1 MDGRYKAQG
10 ARYRTRA
17 ASQDT
22 RLMDLITTI
31 PRGKG
36 EIQMHKFFKSIVVLA
51 VFFLVITS
59 GGFTLAAQQGGPQE
73 KAIVMEEV
81 VVTATRDTEE
91 VRKIPANVSVITA
104 KDIEKS
110 GATNIVEVLDK
121 LESIQFRNYSS
132 NPSQSLIDLRGFG
145 GDNPF
150 GKTLILLDGRR
161 LNRPDMSSINW
172 LQIPLNNIERIEV
185 VRGAS
190 SVLYGDAAVGGVIN
204 IITKKGG
211 GKPKFDAAVIVGSYG
226 LHNERV
232 GFTGSEDKWTYAL
245 NGENN
250 FSFGYRERSKSSSQG
265 GGLNVGYDASELFN
279 ISLGLSFNKTDY
291 QMPGYLTKVQM
302 EQDRRQ
308 YQHAPPSLFSVA
320 TPDDDG
326 SDKYTNAN
334 IGIKY
339 ILGSLGE
346 IDVNFL
352 YGNKDIQ
359 TNMMSWSQFSNT
371 RMDTYG
377 ITPKYILAK
386 DIFGFGNKLVLG
398 MDYYDE
404 PYKKDFY
411 SSRERTIK
419 TSWADLTKDSLGY
432 YIRDEFSLLKSLIL
446 NAGYRSERATIKG
459 SNTDAF
465 TSSNSFSDQETT
477 YHAEAYEVGLTWL
490 AGKKS
495 KVYGKYSTVYRIPF
509 LEEVAFFN
517 GYSGGLSFN
526 KDLDKEKGISEEVG
540 AEIYPLDNLKIGLT
554 LYRIDMEDEISWFA
568 TGLFTGFNKNLD
580 KTRHDGAEVSLSY
593 LWEKRAKVYGNFTY
607 HKATFESGPFNKKEL
622 PLVPNRMANAGV
634 EIYLPFKLMLRPEVR
649 YVGEAFLSQDY
660 NNISEKLESYTF
672 YNVYLF
678 YKPSFGKVNVT
689 AFFGVENLTDV
700 KYSSFGS
707 YNVPAYGPGAP
718 STYYPMP
725 GIMFKGGLSFEY

>member
-1 MDGRYKAQG
+1 MDQ
-10 ARYRTRA
+10 
-17 ASQDT
+17 
-22 RLMDLITTI
+22 ITTI

-51 VFFLVITS
+51 VFFLVIAS
-59 GGFTLAAQQGGPQE
+59 GGFTLAAPQDGPKE

-91 VRKIPANVSVITA
+91 VRNIPANVSVITA

-110 GATNIVEVLDK
+110 GATNVVEVLDK
-121 LESIQFRNYSS
+121 LESIQFRNYSG
-132 NPSQSLIDLRGFG
+132 NASQSLIDLRGFG

-204 IITKKGG
+204 IITKKGE
-211 GKPKFDAAVIVGSYG
+211 GKPKFDASVIAGSYG
-226 LHNERV
+226 LHNERAGV
-232 GFTGSEDKWTYAL
+232 TGAVDKWTYAL

-250 FSFGYRERSKSSSQG
+250 FAFGYRERSKLSSQG

-291 QMPGYLTKVQM
+291 QMPGYLTKVQL

-308 YQHAPPSLFSVA
+308 YQPA
-320 TPDDDG
+320 TPALFNVAATNDDG
-326 SDKYTNAN
+326 SDKYAN
-334 IGIKY
+334 VNLGIKY
-339 ILGSLGE
+339 ILGSMGE
-346 IDVNFL
+346 IDINFL

-359 TNMMSWSQFSNT
+359 TNMTSWSQFSNT
-371 RMDTYG
+371 KMDTYG

-386 DIFGFGNKLVLG
+386 DIFGFKNKLVLG
-398 MDYYDE
+398 LDYYNE
-404 PYKKDFY
+404 PYKKEFY
-411 SSRERTIK
+411 SDRERNTR
-419 TSWADLTKDSLGY
+419 TGWADFTRDSLGY

-459 SNTDAF
+459 SNTDTVTPANNF
-465 TSSNSFSDQETT
+465 TDQEKT
-477 YHAEAYEVGLTWL
+477 YNAEAYEAGLTWL
-490 AGKKS
+490 VGKKS
-495 KVYGKYSTVYRIPF
+495 KVFGKYSTVYRIPF
-509 LEEVAFFN
+509 LEEVAYFN
-517 GYSGGLSFN
+517 GGGGGFLKN
-526 KDLDKEKGISEEVG
+526 LEKEKGISTEVG
-540 AEIYPLDNLKIGLT
+540 TEFYPLNNLKIGLT
-554 LYRIDMEDEISWFA
+554 LFRIDMEDEIHYVGVYP
-568 TGLFTGFNKNLD
+568 TGHNENAG

-593 LWEKRAKVYGNFTY
+593 LWEKRAKLYGNFTY
-607 HKATFESGPFNKKEL
+607 HMATYENGPNNKKEL

-634 EIYLPFKLMLRPEVR
+634 EIYLPYNLMLRPEVR
-649 YVGEAFLSQDY
+649 YVGDAFLSQDDT
-660 NNISEKLESYTF
+660 NISEKLESYTLF
-672 YNVYLF
+672 NLYLS
-678 YKPSFGKVNVT
+678 YKPSFGKVNMTV
-689 AFFGVENLTDV
+689 FLGVENLADV

-707 YNVPAYGPGAP
+707 YNVPGYGAGAP

-725 GIMFKGGLSFEY
+725 GITYKGGISFAF

>member
-1 MDGRYKAQG
+1 MGCFA
-10 ARYRTRA
+10 
-17 ASQDT
+17 
-22 RLMDLITTI
+22 
-31 PRGKG
+31 
-36 EIQMHKFFKSIVVLA
+36 
-51 VFFLVITS
+51 
-59 GGFTLAAQQGGPQE
+59 LAAPQGGPQE

-110 GATNIVEVLDK
+110 GATNVVEVLEK
-121 LESIQFRNYSS
+121 LESIQFRDYSGNS
-132 NPSQSLIDLRGFG
+132 SQSVIDLRGFG

-150 GKTLILLDGRR
+150 GKTLIMLDGRKM
-161 LNRPDMSSINW
+161 NRPDMSSINW

-190 SVLYGDAAVGGVIN
+190 SVLYGDAAIGGVIN
-204 IITKKGG
+204 IITKKGE
-211 GKPKFDAAVIVGSYG
+211 GKTKFNASVMAGSYG

-232 GFTGSEDKWTYAL
+232 GVTGSEDKWTYAL

-250 FSFGYRERSKSSSQG
+250 FNSGYRERSQLSSQG

-308 YQHAPPSLFSVA
+308 YQKATPALFSVA

-326 SDKYTNAN
+326 SDKYTNVN
-334 IGIKY
+334 LGIKS
-339 ILGSLGE
+339 ILGSMGE
-346 IDVNFL
+346 IDINFL

-359 TNMMSWSQFSNT
+359 TNMTSWSQFSNT
-371 RMDTYG
+371 KMDTYS

-386 DIFGFGNKLVLG
+386 DIFGFNNKLVLG
-398 MDYYDE
+398 LDYYNE
-404 PYKKDFY
+404 PYEKDFF
-411 SSRERTIK
+411 SSRERTTK
-419 TSWADLTKDSLGY
+419 TSWADLTRDSLGY
-432 YIRDEFSLLKSLIL
+432 YIRDEFSILKSLIL
-446 NAGYRSERATIKG
+446 NVGYRSEQASIKA
-459 SNTDAF
+459 SNTDTVTPA
-465 TSSNSFSDQETT
+465 NSFTNQDKT
-477 YHAEAYEVGLTWL
+477 YNAEAYEAGLTWL
-490 AGKKS
+490 LGKKS
-495 KVYGKYSTVYRIPF
+495 KVFGKYSTIYRIPF
-509 LEEVAFFN
+509 LDEVASYNGFGGTLFN
-517 GYSGGLSFN
+517 N
-526 KDLDKEKGISEEVG
+526 NLDKEKGVSTEVG
-540 AEIYPLDNLKIGLT
+540 TEIYPLDNLKIGLT
-554 LYRIDMEDEISWFA
+554 IFRIDMEDEISWFA
-568 TGLFTGFNKNLD
+568 TGMFTGYNKNQD

-593 LWEKRAKVYGNFTY
+593 LWEKRAKLYGNFTY
-607 HKATFESGPFNKKEL
+607 HMATYENGPYNKKEL

-634 EIYLPFKLMLRPEVR
+634 EIYLPCKLMLRPEVR
-649 YVGEAFLSQDY
+649 YVGDAFLSQDY
-660 NNISEKLESYTF
+660 NNVSEKLDSHTL

-678 YKPSFGKVNVT
+678 YRPSFGKANFT
-689 AFFGVENLTDV
+689 AFLGVENLTDV

>member
-1 MDGRYKAQG
+1 
-10 ARYRTRA
+10 
-17 ASQDT
+17 
-22 RLMDLITTI
+22 MDLITTI

-51 VFFLVITS
+51 VFFLVIAS
-59 GGFTLAAQQGGPQE
+59 GGFTLAAPQGGPQE

-91 VRKIPANVSVITA
+91 VRNIPANVSVITA

-110 GATNIVEVLDK
+110 GATNVVEVLDK
-121 LESIQFRNYSS
+121 LESIQFRNYSG
-132 NPSQSLIDLRGFG
+132 NASQSLIDLRGFG

-150 GKTLILLDGRR
+150 GKTLIMLDGRR

-204 IITKKGG
+204 IITKKGE
-211 GKPKFDAAVIVGSYG
+211 GKPKFDASVIAGSYG
-226 LHNERV
+226 LHNERAGV
-232 GFTGSEDKWTYAL
+232 TGAVDKWTYAL

-250 FSFGYRERSKSSSQG
+250 FAFGYRERSKLSSQG

-308 YQHAPPSLFSVA
+308 YQPA
-320 TPDDDG
+320 TPALFNVAATNDDG
-326 SDKYTNAN
+326 SDKYAN
-334 IGIKY
+334 VNLGIKY
-339 ILGSLGE
+339 ILGSMGE
-346 IDVNFL
+346 IDINFL

-359 TNMMSWSQFSNT
+359 TDMTSWSQFSNT
-371 RMDTYG
+371 KMDTYG

-386 DIFGFGNKLVLG
+386 DIFGFKNKLVLG
-398 MDYYDE
+398 LDYYNE
-404 PYKKDFY
+404 PYKKEFY
-411 SSRERTIK
+411 SDRERNTR
-419 TSWADLTKDSLGY
+419 TGWADFTRDSLGY

-459 SNTDAF
+459 SNTDTVTPANNF
-465 TSSNSFSDQETT
+465 TDQEKT
-477 YHAEAYEVGLTWL
+477 YNAEAYEAGLTWL
-490 AGKKS
+490 VGKKS
-495 KVYGKYSTVYRIPF
+495 KVFGKYSTVYRIPF
-509 LEEVAFFN
+509 LEEVAYFN
-517 GYSGGLSFN
+517 GGGGGFLKN
-526 KDLDKEKGISEEVG
+526 LEKEKGISTEVG
-540 AEIYPLDNLKIGLT
+540 TEFYPLNNLKIGLT
-554 LYRIDMEDEISWFA
+554 LFRIDMEDEIHYVGVYP
-568 TGLFTGFNKNLD
+568 TGHNENAG

-593 LWEKRAKVYGNFTY
+593 LWEKRAKLYGNFTY
-607 HKATFESGPFNKKEL
+607 HMATYENGPNNKKEL

-634 EIYLPFKLMLRPEVR
+634 EIYLPYNLMLRPEVR
-649 YVGEAFLSQDY
+649 YVGDAFLSQDDT
-660 NNISEKLESYTF
+660 NISEKLESYTLF
-672 YNVYLF
+672 NLYLS
-678 YKPSFGKVNVT
+678 YKPSFGKVNMTV
-689 AFFGVENLTDV
+689 FLGVENLADV

-707 YNVPAYGPGAP
+707 YNVPGYGAGAP

-725 GIMFKGGLSFEY
+725 GITYKGGLSFVF

>member
-1 MDGRYKAQG
+1 
-10 ARYRTRA
+10 
-17 ASQDT
+17 
-22 RLMDLITTI
+22 
-31 PRGKG
+31 
-36 EIQMHKFFKSIVVLA
+36 MHKFFKSIVVLA
-51 VFFLVITS
+51 VFFLVMAS
-59 GGFTLAAQQGGPQE
+59 SRFTLAAPQGGPQE

-150 GKTLILLDGRR
+150 GKTLILLDGRKM
-161 LNRPDMSSINW
+161 NRPDMSSINW

-211 GKPKFDAAVIVGSYG
+211 GKPKFDASVMAGSYG

-250 FSFGYRERSKSSSQG
+250 FSFGYRERSKLSSQG

-308 YQHAPPSLFSVA
+308 YQPVTPALFNVA
-320 TPDDDG
+320 ATNDEG
-326 SDKYTNAN
+326 SDKYANAN

-359 TNMMSWSQFSNT
+359 TDMTSWSQFSNT
-371 RMDTYG
+371 NMDTYG
-377 ITPKYILAK
+377 VTPKYILAK
-386 DIFGFGNKLVLG
+386 DIFGFKNKLIIGL
-398 MDYYDE
+398 DYYNE

-411 SSRERTIK
+411 SSRERTTK
-419 TSWADLTKDSLGY
+419 TSWADFTRDSLGY
-432 YIRDEFSLLKSLIL
+432 YIRDEFSLLNNLIL

-459 SNTDAF
+459 SNTDAV
-465 TSSNSFSDQETT
+465 TSANSFTDQDKT
-477 YHAEAYEVGLTWL
+477 YNAEAYEAGLTWL
-490 AGKKS
+490 IGKKS
-495 KVYGKYSTVYRIPF
+495 KVFGKYSTVYRIPF
-509 LEEVAFFN
+509 LEEVAYFN
-517 GYSGGLSFN
+517 GGGGGFLKN
-526 KDLDKEKGISEEVG
+526 LEKEKGISTEVG
-540 AEIYPLDNLKIGLT
+540 TEIYLLDNLKIGLT
-554 LYRIDMEDEISWFA
+554 LFRIDMEDEIHYVGA
-568 TGLFTGFNKNLD
+568 YPTGHNENAG

-593 LWEKRAKVYGNFTY
+593 LWEKRAKLYGNFTY
-607 HKATFESGPFNKKEL
+607 HMATNENGPNNKKEL
-622 PLVPNRMANAGV
+622 PLAPNRMANAGV
-634 EIYLPFKLMLRPEVR
+634 EIYLPYNLMLRPEVR
-649 YVGEAFLSQDY
+649 YVGDAFLSQDDT
-660 NNISEKLESYTF
+660 NISEKLESYTL

-678 YKPSFGKVNVT
+678 YKPSLGKVKVT

-707 YNVPAYGPGAP
+707 YNIPGYGTGAP
-718 STYYPMP
+718 NTYYPMP
-725 GIMFKGGLSFEY
+725 GITYKGGISFAF